1 MSVTRE
7 KLDDENKNIINYV
20 PDKEVSEDVL
30 FYALLSIVVLKPKD
44 GDRQNFI
51 LDVQASSI
59 PEDEDI
65 NYAQLMCDRA
75 GELLVA
81 ELNLEKGLLYEP
93 SKEKETEEE
102 QGSEKLN

>member
-1 MSVTRE
+1 MSITRE
-7 KLDDENKNIINYV
+7 KLDVGNKNIINYV
-20 PDKEVSEDVL
+20 PDKEVGEDVL
-30 FYALLSIVVLKPKD
+30 CHALLSIVVLKPKD

-51 LDVQASSI
+51 LDVQASSLLEG
-59 PEDEDI
+59 EDT

-93 SKEKETEEE
+93 SKEEETEEE
-102 QGSEKLN
+102 QGTEKLN

>member
-30 FYALLSIVVLKPKD
+30 CYALLSIVVLKPKD

-93 SKEKETEEE
+93 SKEKETEERE
-102 QGSEKLN
+102 WVNEAT

>member
-20 PDKEVSEDVL
+20 PDKEISEDVL
-30 FYALLSIVVLKPKD
+30 CYALLSIVVLKPKD